1 MIRLVIREKLPG
13 LNEYTRENRYN
24 RYNGAKMKFSVEQII
39 TGYILEE
46 IRLCKA
52 TPPIAIAI
60 KWYEPNRARDKDN
73 VVFAKKFIFDALV
86 ERGIIEGDG
95 WNDILQVFDWCE
107 VDKDNPRIEVVIYE
121 QEEARNL
128 VEKVRKVLEG

>member
-1 MIRLVIREKLPG
+1 MIKLTIREKLPG
-13 LNEYTRENRYN
+13 LNDYTRENRYN

-39 TGYILEE
+39 TGYILEQ

-52 TPPIAIAI
+52 KPPIAFVIR
-60 KWYEPNRARDKDN
+60 WYEPNKARDKDN
-73 VVFAKKFIFDALV
+73 IIFGKKFIWDSLV

-107 VDKDNPRIEVVIYE
+107 VDKLNPRVEVEIYE
-121 QEEARNL
+121 QEEAVAL
-128 VEKVRKVLEG
+128 VEKVRKALS